1 MLPSHPPKSNVHVD
15 TALLANVAT
24 QLRLLGELLE
34 EMCLADVSCI
44 SERSLS
50 NSVRLAGS
58 RKNECVST
66 RFHNALSQ
74 DLSSLDKITINT
86 AQFEGAPTP
95 TNASNP
101 HGPGLNFKAPPQY
114 SQHETPA
121 RVGSIQAAQ
130 SVHELVACPIFMDGN
145 PKIRAVLPA
154 LPDLPPINDDLR
166 PALTT
171 NMPEHGSGDKNEVS
185 RREMRSW
192 SFSKDILAC
201 RHKTLFDGVGEFSK
215 HAKLVIFLGGY
226 TTFSSSIY
234 TGLVASSFGICFLA
248 CAIVPAFMPMHPF
261 RNDRIGFLTIYIHV
275 IGFHTWIFWRNHGK
289 HVYLRDLWT
298 WMVDKDTECQARK
311 RKLMTGIAAWFIL
324 VLMVLLASICVLGA
338 CGPSMNIWLSTEET
352 LTTRVLALA
361 HAVLMFIAIPTHVP
375 AIVIGL
381 ISFVFMCF
389 LHHSDFTSITRRV
402 RAKLPSQV
410 AEGELLM
417 LKEPKPTVDAARL
430 VLELVCAEAEK
441 AQYRLEWTC
450 SKCKLLWCHQI
461 VYAFL
466 QVIVVVDHVG
476 PILVAE
482 TREEYLGYWREHSD
496 VSISLL
502 VFHGLCGSCVILAAL
517 LAPAGTTSS
526 FKHQCR
532 ELVDFIRSNGGAI
545 DDCALA
551 GCFLEKQIEGF
562 TVGELILTSSLAS
575 KFYSVVVVC
584 SVLWTIGFA

>member
-66 RFHNALSQ
+66 GCALSQ
-74 DLSSLDKITINT
+74 DLASRNT
-86 AQFEGAPTP
+86 LANDTTQYVEGT
-95 TNASNP
+95 
-101 HGPGLNFKAPPQY
+101 PQY
-114 SQHETPA
+114 SQHEHPV
-121 RVGSIQAAQ
+121 RVCSKETEPF
-130 SVHELVACPIFMDGN
+130 VREPVASTIFMDGN
-145 PKIRAVLPA
+145 PKLGAVPFQPINEDVFSDLVINMGEQDSGDMKEPHRKSSRMPVAWSLSTGIRA
-154 LPDLPPINDDLR
+154 D
-166 PALTT
+166 
-171 NMPEHGSGDKNEVS
+171 
-185 RREMRSW
+185 
-192 SFSKDILAC
+192 
-201 RHKTLFDGVGEFSK
+201 RHKTLFDVVGEMSM
-215 HAKLVIFLGGY
+215 HAKMVIFLGGY
-226 TTFSSSIY
+226 ATCSNPMY
-234 TGLVASSFGICFLA
+234 TGILASSFGICFLA

-275 IGFHTWIFWRNHGK
+275 IGFHTWIFWRNHGN
-289 HVYLRDLWT
+289 HEYPRDLWR
-298 WMVDKDTECQARK
+298 WLIGNDTECQARK
-311 RKLMTGIAAWFIL
+311 RKLMTVILAWFLL
-324 VLMVLLASICVLGA
+324 VLIVLLAAICILGV
-338 CGPSMNIWLSTEET
+338 CGPSLHIWVSTQET
-352 LTTRVLALA
+352 LTTRALALA
-361 HAVLMFIAIPTHVP
+361 HAVLMFIAIPIHVP
-375 AIVIGL
+375 VIVVGL
-381 ISFVFMCF
+381 MSFVFMCF